1 MTIQRLKSINFIFC
15 LLIVGLCLISV
26 WGNASEIPVTNDGKL
41 TVINF
46 IRQVV
51 PSYNNNPYKEKK
63 VVGDM
68 VLYPAR
74 QNKKL
79 VGMAVKTSGEGYNGP
94 IILMVGFLPNG
105 NIYNICVVEQNETE
119 GLGTRINEP
128 AFKNQFKG
136 KNPAHFRTKVK
147 KDGGQVD
154 AITSATISSRAFCDA
169 VNKAY
174 EVFSKNVK
182 SLKSVK

>member
-1 MTIQRLKSINFIFC
+1 MIAKPFMSKIFFFLTIATCCFFSNLGKAQTPPGTDNEKRLI
-15 LLIVGLCLISV
+15 
-26 WGNASEIPVTNDGKL
+26 T
-41 TVINF
+41 NF

-51 PSYNNNPYKEKK
+51 PSFNNDPYLEKQ
-63 VVGDM
+63 VMDNLDV
-68 VLYPAR
+68 YPAR
-74 QNKKL
+74 RNKKL
-79 VGMAVKTSGEGYNGP
+79 VGLAVKTSSEGYNGP

-105 NIYNICVVEQNETE
+105 NIYNICVVAENETE
-119 GLGTRINEP
+119 DLGTHVNDV

-136 KNPAHFRTKVK
+136 KNPSRFRLKVK

-174 EVFSKNVK
+174 KVFSKSIKSYHPVK
-182 SLKSVK
+182 